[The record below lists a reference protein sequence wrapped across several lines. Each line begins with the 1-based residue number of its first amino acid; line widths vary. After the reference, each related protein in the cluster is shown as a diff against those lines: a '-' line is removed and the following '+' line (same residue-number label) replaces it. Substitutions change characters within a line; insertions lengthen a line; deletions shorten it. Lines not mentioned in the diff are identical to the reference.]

1 MSFRGRPADEE
12 FPFTETLAAAAGG
25 ATGADMGPCPI
36 RRCGRGLAALSGS
49 EIAQTPDFQDFAM
62 QDYSPSAS
70 VENAIALQKF
80 GVGQPVLRKED
91 DTLVRGKGKY
101 TDDFDLPGQAY
112 AWFVRSS
119 HAHGIIKGIDTSAA
133 KAMPGVLGVWTGAD
147 LVSAGYGPY
156 TCGLPLKSRDG
167 TPLLQTNRTALMS
180 DKVRYVGDPA
190 AFVVAETL
198 AQARDAA
205 EAVVLD
211 IEPLPAVTEAAEA
224 AKPGAPQLY
233 GHIPNNVALDYHYG
247 DAAKVEAAFAGA
259 AHVTKLDITNTR
271 VAVVAMEPR
280 AALASYDKTSERYTI
295 QVPTQ
300 GVAGNRTNLAKNLL
314 RVANDKVHLLTANVG
329 GSFGMKNINYPEY
342 ICILH
347 AAKSLGRP
355 VKWTDE
361 RSTSFLSDSHGRAQQ
376 IHAELALDA
385 EGKFLAVKVSG
396 YGNLGAYITGVAPS
410 PLSLNVGKNISSVY
424 RTPLLSVDIKTVLT
438 NTTLMGAYRGAGRPE
453 ANYFMERL
461 IDRAADEMG
470 INRLTLRKRNFIKPA
485 QMPFAASSGV
495 TYDSGD
501 FHGVF
506 NKALEISDHAGFA
519 KRKKESRKRGKLRGI
534 AVGSYLEVTAPPGVE
549 LGKIVFEDDG
559 SVKLITGTLDY
570 GQGHATPFAQVMADQ
585 LGVPFE
591 AVKLEQGDS
600 DLVHTGNG
608 TGGSRSITAS
618 GMAIV
623 EASKLVIEKGKKAA
637 AHLMEA
643 AEGDIEF
650 AKGRFTIAGT
660 DRSIDIMEL
669 ARRLREGKM
678 PDGVPSSLDVDH
690 TTKEVPSTFPNGCH
704 VAEVEIDPETG
715 VMQIVRYT
723 GVNDFGTIVNPMLVA
738 GQLHGGVAQGIG
750 QALMEKVSYDSSGQP
765 ITGSFMDYA
774 MPRAEDIPM
783 MAVGD
788 HPVPAKSNP
797 LGTKGCG
804 EAGCAGSLSTIV
816 NAALDALS
824 EFGIAHID
832 MPLTS
837 ERIWRAIQDA
847 KAKVA

>member
-1 MSFRGRPADEE
+1 
-12 FPFTETLAAAAGG
+12 
-25 ATGADMGPCPI
+25 
-36 RRCGRGLAALSGS
+36 
-49 EIAQTPDFQDFAM
+49 M

-112 AWFVRSS
+112 AWIVRSS
-119 HAHGIIKGIDTSAA
+119 HAHGIIKSIDTSAA

-147 LVSAGYGPY
+147 LASAGYGPY
-156 TCGLPLKSRDG
+156 TCGLPLKNRDG

-180 DKVRYVGDPA
+180 DKVRYVGDPV

-198 AQARDAA
+198 AQARDAG

-211 IEPLPAVTEAAEA
+211 IDPLPAVTSAEEA

-233 GHIPNNVALDYHYG
+233 DHIPNNVALDYHYG
-247 DAAKVEAAFAGA
+247 DAAKVEAAFASA

-280 AALASYDKTSERYTI
+280 GALASYDRKSERYTI

-314 RVANDKVHLLTANVG
+314 KVPNDKVHLLTANVG

-342 ICILH
+342 MCILH
-347 AAKSLGRP
+347 AAKALGRP

-385 EGKFLAVKVSG
+385 EGKFLAVKISG

-410 PLSLNVGKNISSVY
+410 PLSLNVGKNIASVY

-461 IDRAADEMG
+461 IDRAADEIG

-501 FHGVF
+501 FQGVF
-506 NKALEISDHAGFA
+506 NKALETSDHAGFA
-519 KRKKESRKRGKLRGI
+519 RRKKESRKRGKLRGI

-549 LGKIVFEDDG
+549 LGKIVFEGDG

-570 GQGHATPFAQVMADQ
+570 GQGHATPFAQVMSDQ

-591 AVKLEQGDS
+591 SVKLVQGDS
-600 DLVHTGNG
+600 DIVHTGNG

-669 ARRLREGKM
+669 ARRMREDKM
-678 PDGVPSSLDVDH
+678 PEGVPSSLDVDH

-704 VAEVEIDPETG
+704 VAEVEIDPDTG
-715 VMQIVRYT
+715 VVQIVRYT

-750 QALMEKVSYDSSGQP
+750 QALMECVSYDESGQP

-816 NAALDALS
+816 NAVLDALA
-824 EFGIAHID
+824 EFGIKHID

-847 KAKVA
+847 RAKVAS

>member
-1 MSFRGRPADEE
+1 
-12 FPFTETLAAAAGG
+12 
-25 ATGADMGPCPI
+25 
-36 RRCGRGLAALSGS
+36 
-49 EIAQTPDFQDFAM
+49 M
-62 QDYSPSAS
+62 QDHTSPSS
-70 VENAIALQKF
+70 LENAIALQKY
-80 GVGQPVLRKED
+80 GVGQPVHRKED

-101 TDDFDLPGQAY
+101 TDDFQLPGQAY
-112 AWFVRSS
+112 AWIVRSS
-119 HAHGIIKGIDTSAA
+119 HAHGLLRGIDTSTA
-133 KAMPGVLGVWTGAD
+133 KAMPGVLGVWTGTD
-147 LVSAGYGPY
+147 LVAAGYGPF
-156 TCGLPLKSRDG
+156 TCALPLKSRDG
-167 TPLLQTNRTALMS
+167 TPLHQTNRTALMT
-180 DKVRYVGDPA
+180 DKVRYVGDPV

-198 AQARDAA
+198 VQARDAA
-205 EAVVLD
+205 EAVELD
-211 IEPLPAVTEAAEA
+211 IDPLPAVTDPEEATQ
-224 AKPGAPQLY
+224 PGAPQLY
-233 GHIPNNVALDYHYG
+233 DHIPNNVALDYHFG
-247 DAAKVEAAFAGA
+247 DAEKVETAFKNA
-259 AHVTKLDITNTR
+259 AHVTKLDILNTR

-280 AALASYDKTSERYTI
+280 AALASYDKATERFTI

-300 GVAGNRTNLAKNLL
+300 GVAANRVGLAKNILK
-314 RVANDKVHLLTANVG
+314 VPNDKVHLLTANVG

-342 ICILH
+342 VCILH
-347 AAKSLGRP
+347 AAKALGRP

-361 RSTSFLSDSHGRAQQ
+361 RSTSFLSDSHGRAQKV
-376 IHAELALDA
+376 HCELALDVD
-385 EGKFLAVKVSG
+385 GKFLAVKISG
-396 YGNLGAYITGVAPS
+396 YGNLGAYITGVAPQ
-410 PLSLNVGKNISSVY
+410 PLSLNIGKNLGSVY
-424 RTPLLSVDIKTVLT
+424 RTPAMTVDIKTVLT

-501 FHGVF
+501 FQGVF
-506 NKALEISDHAGFA
+506 DKALDISDHANFA

-534 AVGSYLEVTAPPGVE
+534 AVGSYLEVTAPPNVE

-559 SVKLITGTLDY
+559 SVKIITGTLDY
-570 GQGHATPFAQVMADQ
+570 GQGHATPFAQVLATH

-591 AVKLEQGDS
+591 RIKLEQGDS

-623 EASKLVIEKGKKAA
+623 EASKLIVEKGKRAA

-650 AKGRFTIAGT
+650 SGGQFTIAGT

-669 ARRLREGKM
+669 AKRVRDGKM
-678 PDGVPSSLDVDH
+678 PEDVPSSLDVDH
-690 TTKEVPSTFPNGCH
+690 TSGPVPSTFPNGCH
-704 VAEVEIDPETG
+704 VAEVEIDPDTG
-715 VMQIVRYT
+715 VVEIVGYT
-723 GVNDFGTIVNPMLVA
+723 GVNDFGTVVNPMLVA

-750 QALMEKVSYDSSGQP
+750 QAFMECVSYDANGQP

-774 MPRAEDIPM
+774 LPRAEDIPLM
-783 MAVGD
+783 QIGD

-804 EAGCAGSLSTIV
+804 EAGCAGSLSTLT
-816 NAALDALS
+816 NAVLDALS
-824 EFGIAHID
+824 ELGITHID
-832 MPLTS
+832 MPLTP
-837 ERIWRAIQDA
+837 ERVWRAIQDA
-847 KAKVA
+847 KTTVT

>member
-1 MSFRGRPADEE
+1 
-12 FPFTETLAAAAGG
+12 
-25 ATGADMGPCPI
+25 
-36 RRCGRGLAALSGS
+36 
-49 EIAQTPDFQDFAM
+49 M
-62 QDYSPSAS
+62 QDYTSSNAQD
-70 VENAIALQKF
+70 NAIALQKF
-80 GVGQPVLRKED
+80 GVGQPVRRKED

-101 TDDFDLPGQAY
+101 TDDFSLPGQVY
-112 AWFVRSS
+112 AWIVRSS
-119 HAHGIIKGIDTSAA
+119 HAHGIIRGIDTEAA

-147 LVSAGYGPY
+147 LASANYGPY

-167 TPLLQTNRTALMS
+167 SPLLQTNRPALVS
-180 DKVRYVGDPA
+180 DKVRFVGDPV

-198 AQARDAA
+198 AQARDAG

-211 IEPLPAVTEAAEA
+211 IEPLPAVTSAEEA

-233 GHIPNNVALDYHYG
+233 DHIPNNVALDYHYG
-247 DAAKVEAAFAGA
+247 DAAKVDAAFAEA
-259 AHVTKLDITNTR
+259 AHVTRLDIVNTR

-280 AALASYDKTSERYTI
+280 AALASYDKASERYTI

-300 GVAGNRTNLAKNLL
+300 GVTGNRTNLAKNLL
-314 RVANDKVHLLTANVG
+314 KVPNEKVHLLTANVG

-347 AAKSLGRP
+347 AAKALGRP

-376 IHAELALDA
+376 IHCELALDR
-385 EGKFLAVKVSG
+385 EGRFLAVKVSG
-396 YGNLGAYITGVAPS
+396 YGNLGAYISGVAPV
-410 PLSLNVGKNISSVY
+410 PLSLNIGKNLAGVY
-424 RTPLLSVDIKTVLT
+424 RTPLMSVDIKTVLT

-470 INRLTLRKRNFIKPA
+470 INRLTLRKRNFITPA

-501 FHGVF
+501 FQGVF
-506 NKALEISDHAGFA
+506 NKAVDISDHAGFA
-519 KRKKESRKRGKLRGI
+519 KRKKESRKRGLLRGI
-534 AVGSYLEVTAPPGVE
+534 AIGCYLEVTAPPGAE

-559 SVKLITGTLDY
+559 SLRLITGTLDY
-570 GQGHATPFAQVMADQ
+570 GQGHATPFAQVLCAE
-585 LGVPFE
+585 LGVPFDS
-591 AVKLEQGDS
+591 VKLEQGDS
-600 DLVHTGNG
+600 DIVHTGNG

-623 EASKLVIEKGKKAA
+623 EASKLIIEKGKRAA

-643 AEGDIEF
+643 SESDIEF
-650 AKGRFTIAGT
+650 GHGRFTIAGT
-660 DRSIDIMEL
+660 DRSIDIIEL

-678 PDGVPSSLDVDH
+678 PEGVPSSLDVDH
-690 TTKEVPSTFPNGCH
+690 TSEAVPSTFPNGCH

-715 VMQIVRYT
+715 IVQIVRYT

-750 QALMEKVSYDSSGQP
+750 QALMECVSYDSNGQP

-774 MPRAEDIPM
+774 MPRAEDIPL

-804 EAGCAGSLSTIV
+804 EAGCAGSISTIV
-816 NAALDALS
+816 NAVVDALS

-832 MPLTS
+832 MPLTP
-837 ERIWRAIQDA
+837 ERVWRAIQDA

>member
-1 MSFRGRPADEE
+1 
-12 FPFTETLAAAAGG
+12 
-25 ATGADMGPCPI
+25 
-36 RRCGRGLAALSGS
+36 
-49 EIAQTPDFQDFAM
+49 M

-101 TDDFDLPGQAY
+101 TDDFNLPGQAY
-112 AWFVRSS
+112 AWIVRSS

-147 LVSAGYGPY
+147 LASAGYGPF
-156 TCGLPLKSRDG
+156 TCGLPLKNRDG

-180 DKVRYVGDPA
+180 DKVRYVGDPV

-205 EAVVLD
+205 EAVVLE
-211 IEPLPAVTEAAEA
+211 IEPLPAVTSAEEA

-233 GHIPNNVALDYHYG
+233 DHIPNNVALDYHYG
-247 DAAKVEAAFAGA
+247 DTAKVEAAFASA

-280 AALASYDKTSERYTI
+280 AALASYDRKSERYTI

-314 RVANDKVHLLTANVG
+314 KVPNDKVHLLTANVG

-342 ICILH
+342 MCILH
-347 AAKSLGRP
+347 AAKTLGRP

-410 PLSLNVGKNISSVY
+410 PLSLNVGKNIASVY

-501 FHGVF
+501 FQGVF

-519 KRKKESRKRGKLRGI
+519 KRKKESRKRGKLRGV

-591 AVKLEQGDS
+591 AVRLEQGDS
-600 DLVHTGNG
+600 DIVHTGSG

-623 EASKLVIEKGKKAA
+623 EASALVIEKGKKAA

-650 AKGRFTIAGT
+650 ANGRFTIAGT

-669 ARRLREGKM
+669 ARRMREGNM
-678 PDGVPSSLDVDH
+678 PEGVPPSLDVDH
-690 TTKEVPSTFPNGCH
+690 TTDEVPSTFPNGCH
-704 VAEVEIDPETG
+704 VAEVEIDPDTG
-715 VMQIVRYT
+715 VVQIVRYT

-750 QALMEKVSYDSSGQP
+750 QALMECVSYDSSGQP

-774 MPRAEDIPM
+774 MPRAEDIPTM
-783 MAVGD
+783 GVGD

-816 NAALDALS
+816 NAVLDALAD
-824 EFGIAHID
+824 FGIKHID
-832 MPLTS
+832 MPLTP

>member
-1 MSFRGRPADEE
+1 
-12 FPFTETLAAAAGG
+12 
-25 ATGADMGPCPI
+25 
-36 RRCGRGLAALSGS
+36 
-49 EIAQTPDFQDFAM
+49 M

-101 TDDFDLPGQAY
+101 TDDFNLPSQAY
-112 AWFVRSS
+112 AWIVRSS

-147 LVSAGYGPY
+147 LASAGYGPF
-156 TCGLPLKSRDG
+156 TCGLPLKNRDG
-167 TPLLQTNRTALMS
+167 TPLLQTNRSALMS
-180 DKVRYVGDPA
+180 DKVRYVGDPV

-198 AQARDAA
+198 AQARDAG
-205 EAVVLD
+205 ETVVLD
-211 IEPLPAVTEAAEA
+211 IEPLPAVTSAEEA
-224 AKPGAPQLY
+224 AKPGAPHLY
-233 GHIPNNVALDYHYG
+233 DHIPNNVALDYHYG
-247 DAAKVEAAFAGA
+247 DAAKVEAAFASA

-280 AALASYDKTSERYTI
+280 AALAFYDRKSERYTI

-314 RVANDKVHLLTANVG
+314 KVPNDKVHLLTANVG

-342 ICILH
+342 MCILH
-347 AAKSLGRP
+347 AAKALGRP

-385 EGKFLAVKVSG
+385 DGNFLAVKISG

-485 QMPFAASSGV
+485 QMPFPASSGV

-501 FHGVF
+501 FQGVF

-519 KRKKESRKRGKLRGI
+519 QRKKQSRKRGKLRGI

-559 SVKLITGTLDY
+559 LVKLITGTLDY

-591 AVKLEQGDS
+591 RVKLVQGDS
-600 DLVHTGNG
+600 DIVHTGNG

-650 AKGRFTIAGT
+650 ANGRFTIAGT
-660 DRSIDIMEL
+660 DRRIDIMEL
-669 ARRLREGKM
+669 AQRLREGRM
-678 PDGVPSSLDVDH
+678 PEGVPSSLDVDH

-704 VAEVEIDPETG
+704 VAEVEIDPDTG
-715 VMQIVRYT
+715 VVQIVRYT

-750 QALMEKVSYDSSGQP
+750 QALMECVSYDSSGQP

-783 MAVGD
+783 MTVGD
-788 HPVPAKSNP
+788 HPVLAKSNP

-816 NAALDALS
+816 NAVLDALA
-824 EFGIAHID
+824 EFGIKHVD
-832 MPLTS
+832 MPLTP
-837 ERIWRAIQDA
+837 ERIWRAIEDA
-847 KAKVA
+847 KANVA

>member
-1 MSFRGRPADEE
+1 
-12 FPFTETLAAAAGG
+12 
-25 ATGADMGPCPI
+25 
-36 RRCGRGLAALSGS
+36 
-49 EIAQTPDFQDFAM
+49 M
-62 QDYSPSAS
+62 QDYTSSNAQD
-70 VENAIALQKF
+70 NAIALQKF
-80 GVGQPVLRKED
+80 GVGQPVRRKED
-91 DTLVRGKGKY
+91 DTLVRGNGKY
-101 TDDFDLPGQAY
+101 TDDFSLPGQLY
-112 AWFVRSS
+112 AWIVRSS
-119 HAHGIIKGIDTSAA
+119 HAHGVIRGIDTAAA

-147 LVSAGYGPY
+147 LASADYGPY

-167 TPLLQTNRTALMS
+167 SPLLQTNRPALVS
-180 DKVRYVGDPA
+180 DKVRFVGDPV

-198 AQARDAA
+198 AQARDAG

-211 IEPLPAVTEAAEA
+211 IDPLPSVTSAEEA
-224 AKPGAPQLY
+224 AKPGAPLLY
-233 GHIPNNVALDYHYG
+233 DHIPNNVALDYHFG
-247 DAAKVEAAFAGA
+247 DAAKVETAFAEA
-259 AHVTKLDITNTR
+259 AHVTRLDIVNTR

-280 AALASYDKTSERYTI
+280 AALASYDKASERYTI

-300 GVAGNRTNLAKNLL
+300 GVAGNRTMLAKNLL
-314 RVANDKVHLLTANVG
+314 KVPNEKVHLLTANVG

-347 AAKSLGRP
+347 AAKALGRP

-376 IHAELALDA
+376 IHCELALDR
-385 EGKFLAVKVSG
+385 EGRFLAVKVSG
-396 YGNLGAYITGVAPS
+396 YGNLGAYITGVAPI
-410 PLSLNVGKNISSVY
+410 PLSMNIGKNLASVY
-424 RTPLLSVDIKTVLT
+424 CTPQMSIDIKTVLT

-470 INRLTLRKRNFIKPA
+470 IDRLTLRKRNFIKPA

-506 NKALEISDHAGFA
+506 NKALAISDHAGFA
-519 KRKKESRKRGKLRGI
+519 KRKKESRKRGLLRGI
-534 AVGSYLEVTAPPGVE
+534 AIGSYLEVTAPPGVE

-559 SVKLITGTLDY
+559 SVRLITGTLDY
-570 GQGHATPFAQVMADQ
+570 GQGHATPFAQVLCAE

-591 AVKLEQGDS
+591 SVKLEQGDS
-600 DLVHTGNG
+600 DIVHTGNG

-618 GMAIV
+618 GTAIV
-623 EASKLVIEKGKKAA
+623 EASKLIIEKGKRAA

-643 AEGDIEF
+643 SEGDIEF
-650 AKGRFTIAGT
+650 GHGRFTIAGT
-660 DRSIDIMEL
+660 DRSIDIIEL

-678 PDGVPSSLDVDH
+678 PEGVPSSLDVDH
-690 TTKEVPSTFPNGCH
+690 TAEGVPSTFPNGCH

-715 VMQIVRYT
+715 IVQIVRYT

-750 QALMEKVSYDSSGQP
+750 QALMECVSYDSNGQP

-774 MPRAEDIPM
+774 MPRAGDIPL

-804 EAGCAGSLSTIV
+804 EAGCAGSISTIV
-816 NAALDALS
+816 NAVVNALS

-832 MPLTS
+832 MPLTP
-837 ERIWRAIQDA
+837 ERVWRAIQDA